1 MSVLP
6 AFSCP
11 RCWCRVPTAGG
22 MSGDLDQ
29 GVLQRYAIR
38 KRLGKGAYGIVWKA
52 IDRTT
57 EEVVAIKK
65 IFDAF
70 RNRTDAQRTFREVM
84 FLKEFDHPNIV
95 KLKNIIRADNDRDI
109 YLIFEFMD
117 TDLHAVIRKGRILK
131 DIHKRYIMYQL
142 LKATKYI
149 HSGNV
154 IHRDHKP
161 SNVLLNSECVV
172 KVCDFGLARSVGPLA
187 MEGCAGSGVGGG
199 GGGVRGDPAL
209 TECVATR
216 WYRAPEILLSTP
228 RYTKGV
234 DMWNLGCI
242 LGEMLTGKPLFPG
255 ESTINQLECIMAVVP
270 PPSRDELMAISSD
283 YGRSM
288 VERLMAHRKRRS
300 LGELARGA
308 PPEALD
314 LLSRLLVFNPERRLT
329 AAEALAH
336 PYVCRFHDPPTEP
349 SLNYDVVPPVDDN
362 TQLAVNDYRSHLYEL
377 ILERK
382 GSIKQR
388 RRGDARDGKDP
399 LQSLCSDP
407 IEVTCP
413 SPTAGLHTESPHGSP
428 AASSTKLLKAG
439 GGGQGS
445 PVTPHSD
452 PSQKPLRH
460 GPDALSCVQLNQ
472 QLPVT
477 SDPSFRPPL
486 TRSLEARGMSAF
498 APAVAKASSLSSTTE
513 EDDEYLE
520 ELDDEEEDDDD
531 DDDDDDEQEVVV
543 VTREPSDAV
552 RALSGRRG
560 ENRGASTALQAR
572 ERSPTQHS

>member
-1 MSVLP
+1 
-6 AFSCP
+6 
-11 RCWCRVPTAGG
+11 

-216 WYRAPEILLSTP
+216 WYPRAPRFCSQRPGTRRAWTCGTWAASSGRCSRGSRSSPASRPSTSSSASWP
-228 RYTKGV
+228 WCRH
-234 DMWNLGCI
+234 
-242 LGEMLTGKPLFPG
+242 
-255 ESTINQLECIMAVVP
+255 
-270 PPSRDELMAISSD
+270 PSRDELMAISSD

-288 VERLMAHRKRRS
+288 VERLMAQKRRS